1 MNNKKNQFFIALFA
15 IVLLASC
22 ARVNIKDGMQAF
34 DELRYQDAS
43 THLAKG
49 LQKIDDTEA
58 RRALAESYT
67 FTNRYAEAKSEYEIL
82 ALSSSYTDEDRIA
95 YAQVLMSLTDYQAA
109 ETIFSGIVSRDP
121 SNALAQNL
129 RNSCRKIS
137 EMRSDSARYEVTPVF
152 TSGVSTAYSP
162 RIVNGMLYFSGT
174 REGSGEKDPYTG
186 LLFTDLYES
195 TIDGVNFG
203 QSKKVQGVNG
213 KYHDGIASF
222 SADGSTMVLTRSNYG
237 TNNRLTSN
245 DNDINTMQL
254 YQSTKDA
261 DGKWQEPQL
270 ISFCND
276 QAMYAHP
283 EWSADGKTLYFSSD
297 MSGGFGGMDLYSV
310 SYDNGIW
317 GQATNLGAL
326 VNTSGNEVFPTLR
339 STDSLYFSS
348 NAHQTLGGLDVMYS
362 IKQNNQWS
370 APVHLSYPLNSP
382 FDDFG
387 VAFTGDKSTGFF
399 SSDRSGHDQIYS
411 FAANDIVYS
420 LSGLITRKFDDS
432 PIEKATITITNLTDG
447 VEEVIESDDVGMFE
461 LGLLPGKDYRV
472 RIEREGYFAVTEN
485 ISTRND
491 NDDRNLKLNVALLD
505 LSNPEQTANGNGD
518 GTNTSKDPTNGSGTN
533 EMPDGLDQNAPY
545 QIPNILW
552 DYNKWDIREDARP
565 YLDYVAKLLKD
576 NPGLKIEV
584 SSHCDSRGSEFYNDR
599 LSEKRAKAVSEYLVK
614 KGVRRSMLISRGY
627 GKARLLNRC
636 ADGVTCTEDE
646 HQANRRTEFQVVG
659 GK

>member
-67 FTNRYAEAKSEYEIL
+67 FTNRYTEAKSEYEIL

-387 VAFTGDKSTGFF
+387 VTFTGDKSTGFF

-518 GTNTSKDPTNGSGTN
+518 GTNTSKDPKNGSGTN